1 MNTETLKQFSVEFFK
16 LVAQSEN
23 ILITSH
29 ISPDD
34 DSISS
39 VLAVAEIIAQKYA
52 DKKVRIMY
60 TGKPV
65 ARWHTF
71 KRFGEIKFVDDI
83 SQELNGVDLLIM
95 LDGSEYFRFSHNPE
109 VLKTVPNTICIDHH
123 ASPPATFTL
132 PLIDTTMP
140 ANAELI
146 YRTFEHD
153 MALNKELAEIFLL
166 GILGDTGN
174 FAFLKPHQSETLD
187 IAKKLIDCADVF
199 VDEFQSRYNTISQRE
214 FEIIQE
220 FIKNT
225 NYINLPN
232 WPGCQYSFIDRAI
245 IAKHGYTDEEIS
257 AGSSIY
263 MSHYLRLITGYGWG
277 FTLKPRSNGDC
288 HLSFRSLTGSVKVRD
303 MVERMKIGGGHDRA
317 CGGAFKKVDH
327 DVEMSEGV
335 DKIKSWMSENSPV
348 IG

>member
-16 LVAQSEN
+16 LVAQSEK

-34 DSISS
+34 DSIAS
-39 VLAVAEIIAQKYA
+39 VLSIAEIISQKYP
-52 DKKVRIMY
+52 DKSFRIVY

-65 ARWHTF
+65 TRWHTF
-71 KRFGEIKFVDDI
+71 KRFSMIEFVDDV
-83 SQELNGVDLLIM
+83 SNELNGVDFLIM
-95 LDGSEYFRFSHNPE
+95 LDGSEYFRFSHNSE
-109 VLKTVPNTICIDHH
+109 VLKTVPKTICIDHH

-132 PLIDTTMP
+132 SLIDTSMP

-153 MALNKELAEIFLL
+153 MVLNKELAEIFLL
-166 GILGDTGN
+166 GIFGDTGN
-174 FAFLKPHQSETLD
+174 FAFLKPHQSETLS
-187 IAKKLIDCADVF
+187 IAKKLVDCSGVF

-214 FEIIQE
+214 FEVIQE

-225 NYINLPN
+225 NYIELPN
-232 WPGCQYSFIDRAI
+232 WPGCQYSCIDRAVV
-245 IAKHGYTDEEIS
+245 KERGYTDEEIS

-263 MSHYLRLITGYGWG
+263 MSHYLRLITGYTWG

-288 HLSFRSLTGSVKVRD
+288 HLSFRSLSGSVKVRD
-303 MVERMKIGGGHDRA
+303 MVERMQIGGGHDRA

-327 DVEMSEGV
+327 DIEMSEGV
-335 DKIKSWMSENSPV
+335 EKIKTWMSENIPV
-348 IG
+348 VG